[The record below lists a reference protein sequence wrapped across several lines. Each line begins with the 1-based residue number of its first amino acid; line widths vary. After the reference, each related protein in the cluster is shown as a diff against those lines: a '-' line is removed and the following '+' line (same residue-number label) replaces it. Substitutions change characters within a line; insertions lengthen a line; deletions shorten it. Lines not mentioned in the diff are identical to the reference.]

1 MGAVVRIW
9 LKSLIDTF
17 KWGRLHSAVSEWVS
31 HGWQGHLLSCLLKK
45 DRTHVPVTILYTCI
59 CAALIPTSSASFWFS
74 FSWAKTS
81 QCVLFWKLRGCGFR
95 IWETIS
101 KPPLSHCEQEP
112 LLPVDQWH
120 GSASEHSGVQY
131 AKSLSIQYSSNI
143 NICQNPLIHIN
154 IFLNLIIDSDFFQKS
169 LYRY

>member
-1 MGAVVRIW
+1 MQW
-9 LKSLIDTF
+9 
-17 KWGRLHSAVSEWVS
+17 VSEWVMGDKVTYWAVCWTAKIATMSLSPFYILAYVQHSFPLLPVPSDS
-31 HGWQGHLLSCLLKK
+31 HSPEQKLLNVC
-45 DRTHVPVTILYTCI
+45 Y
-59 CAALIPTSSASFWFS
+59 
-74 FSWAKTS
+74 
-81 QCVLFWKLRGCGFR
+81 FWKLRGCGFR